1 MPRIDLTAIPASNA
15 TGYPA
20 PFDAPMAG
28 RLWQRLAPAGGLT
41 MLGAS
46 RVVLKPGGWSSQRHW
61 HADEDELV
69 VILSGEAV
77 LIEDAGETVVRA
89 GDVLAFAMGVRDG
102 HHLINRSTEDCCFI
116 AIAAGNRDGA
126 GEYSDIDMTFTSD
139 AYLHKDGTP
148 YPTDRIR

>member
-1 MPRIDLTAIPASNA
+1 MPKIDLSAIPASNA
-15 TGYPA
+15 TDYPP
-20 PFDAPMAG
+20 PFDTPMAG
-28 RLWQRLAPAGGLT
+28 RLWQRLAPAGGLA

-69 VILSGEAV
+69 VIVSGEAE

-102 HHLINRSTEDCCFI
+102 HHLINRSDADCCYV
-116 AIAAGNRDGA
+116 AISAGNRDGG
-126 GEYSDIDMTFTSD
+126 GEYPDIDMTFSGD
-139 AYLHKDGTP
+139 IYLHKDGTP
-148 YPTDRIR
+148 YATVSQ